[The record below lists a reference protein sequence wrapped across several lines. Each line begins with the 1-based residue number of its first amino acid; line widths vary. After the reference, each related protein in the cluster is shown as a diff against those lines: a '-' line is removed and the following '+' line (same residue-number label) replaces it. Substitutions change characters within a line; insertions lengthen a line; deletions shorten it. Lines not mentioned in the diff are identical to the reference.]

1 MLGNALHNGGHI
13 VESIAHIGY
22 ARLRL
27 FCGPASPVEALPG
40 LSAASACAV
49 QAFADVSADDLTL
62 DIVEGLCDS
71 VDGFRSLVE
80 LGRTLY
86 VELDSLLDI
95 RHHSLLL

>member
-1 MLGNALHNGGHI
+1 MLGDALHDGGHV
-13 VESIAHIGY
+13 VEGVAHVGY

-27 FCGPASPVEALPG
+27 FRRSAGSVKAFSGLPAA
-40 LSAASACAV
+40 AASAV
-49 QAFADVSADDLTL
+49 QAFADVGADDLAF
-62 DIVEGLCDS
+62 DVVEGLCDS

-80 LGRTLY
+80 FRRALH